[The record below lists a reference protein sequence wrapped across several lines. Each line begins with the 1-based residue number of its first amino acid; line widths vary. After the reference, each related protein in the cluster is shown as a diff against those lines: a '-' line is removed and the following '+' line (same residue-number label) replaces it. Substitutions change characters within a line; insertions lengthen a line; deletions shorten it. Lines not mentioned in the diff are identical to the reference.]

1 MGFLAGELFASQVA
15 VNSLAHPGGWRR
27 ESLPV
32 TGGSFGPGIALP
44 REFPLPELL
53 NRALAESDFER
64 KCASFE
70 QTRLGRTNLTTRP
83 ESYRGIGISCA
94 WFGNGFLVSSKD
106 LGAAYLSLTMALDGT
121 LTITMPAA
129 SSGAPLQKTWM
140 NTAASRLGIEN
151 RNIKFSSDPNEK
163 LMEQGPT
170 ILGQDIFVYSRLLD
184 QALDEIVKKRFRD
197 PLPIT
202 VSKSRRWSG
211 NRSWDSLKLEGDP
224 FEAISW
230 GVGIVEVAV
239 NTGTMEVQ
247 PLQVWLFIDGG
258 TILTPEYASS
268 SIETSVEGALNW
280 CLTESGVNGLPTID
294 IRFHPSGARQNPKDV
309 STLPWLLLPA
319 AVVQA
324 VRQASGAG
332 VSRLPITPEQ
342 LRKGGF

>member
-1 MGFLAGELFASQVA
+1 
-15 VNSLAHPGGWRR
+15 
-27 ESLPV
+27 
-32 TGGSFGPGIALP
+32 
-44 REFPLPELL
+44 
-53 NRALAESDFER
+53 
-64 KCASFE
+64 
-70 QTRLGRTNLTTRP
+70 
-83 ESYRGIGISCA
+83 
-94 WFGNGFLVSSKD
+94 
-106 LGAAYLSLTMALDGT
+106 MALDGT

-140 NTAASRLGIEN
+140 NTAASRMGIEN
-151 RNIKFSSDPNEK
+151 RNIKFSSDQTEK

-170 ILGQDIFVYSRLLD
+170 ILGQDISVYSRLLD

-202 VSKSRRWSG
+202 VNKSRRWSG
-211 NRSWDSLKLEGDP
+211 KGSWDSVKLEGDP

-258 TILTPEYASS
+258 KILTPEYATS

-319 AVVQA
+319 AAVQA